1 MNEKYLNMEM
11 DELRRRIIKAKS
23 DAGPQLTILG
33 HYYQKDEV
41 IAFADFQGDSLGL
54 CQQAVKQKDVKHIV
68 FCGVHFMAE
77 SADILSA
84 DEQIVQLPDMAAGCP
99 LADFANI
106 EMVESVWSQL
116 QKRIGTED
124 IIPITYINSDA
135 DLKAFCGRHG
145 GSVCTSSNADA
156 ILRWALNKGRRVFFF
171 PDQHLGRNTANK
183 IGIPKEQIL
192 LWTLGEEISD
202 QALERSKIILWDGY
216 CHVHHFFSTDQVD
229 QVREEHPGVKII
241 VHPECNEDVVKASDE
256 NGSTSKIVNYIKD
269 AESGSVIAIGTEFN
283 LVNRLANQRSDIT
296 VIPLARSICHTMNK
310 ISLSNLC
317 YTLDNIGTHN
327 VVTVEDDIK
336 KEAII
341 ALNQMLSL

>member
-1 MNEKYLNMEM
+1 MTEKYLNMGT
-11 DELRRRIIKAKS
+11 DELRRRIKTAKS
-23 DAGPQLTILG
+23 EAGPHLTILG

-41 IAFADFQGDSLGL
+41 IEFADFQGDSLGL
-54 CQQAVKQKDVKHIV
+54 CQQAVRQKDVKYIV

-77 SADILSA
+77 SADILST

-106 EMVESVWSQL
+106 DMVEAVWSQL
-116 QKRIGTED
+116 EKRIGTKD

-135 DLKAFCGRHG
+135 GLKAFCGRHG

-183 IGIPKEQIL
+183 IGIPRDQIL
-192 LWTLGEEISD
+192 LWTLGKEISD
-202 QALERSKIILWDGY
+202 QSLERSKIILWDGY
-216 CHVHHFFSTDQVD
+216 CHVHHFFSTDHVA
-229 QVREEHPGVKII
+229 QVREDYPDVKII

-256 NGSTSKIVNYIKD
+256 NGSTSKIVNYIND

-283 LVNRLANQRSDIT
+283 LVHRLAHQRSDIT
-296 VIPLARSICHTMNK
+296 VIPLAKSICHTMNK

-317 YTLDNIGTHN
+317 YTLDNIGKHN
-327 VVTVEDDIK
+327 VVKVKDDIK
-336 KEAII
+336 KDAIV